1 MDPSTESA
9 TQGASQSAE
18 GGEPAPAAVGG
29 ARRRFV
35 LKALTLGSGGLA
47 YVVPALAGVVAFLN
61 PLKQKS
67 QAGQFLRVASLD
79 VLPEDGTPQ
88 KVSVVADRTDAWNRF
103 PNEPIG
109 ALFLRRTGGGQ
120 VEALNVVCPHAG
132 CSVQYEPKDGKL
144 FCPCHA
150 ASFDLDGKR
159 LDETSPSPRDLDTL
173 DVEIRDGTEVWVRF
187 QNFRTGIP
195 EKVPEA

>member
-1 MDPSTESA
+1 MDPSHETA
-9 TQGASQSAE
+9 QGDKPQCACEQD
-18 GGEPAPAAVGG
+18 P
-29 ARRRFV
+29 RRRFLIKGV
-35 LKALTLGSGGLA
+35 AVASGGLA
-47 YVVPALAGVVAFLN
+47 YSLPALTGIVAFLN

-67 QAGQFLRVASLD
+67 QAGQSLRVASLD
-79 VLPEDGTPQ
+79 MLPEDGTPQ
-88 KVSVVADRTDAWNRF
+88 KVSVLADRTDAWNRF
-103 PNEPIG
+103 ANEPIG
-109 ALFLRRTGGGQ
+109 ALLLRRTSSGQ

-132 CSVQYEPKDGKL
+132 CSVVYQEGKL

-173 DVEIRDGTEVWVRF
+173 EVEIREGTEIWVRF
-187 QNFRTGIP
+187 QNFQTGIA

>member
-1 MDPSTESA
+1 MDSST
-9 TQGASQSAE
+9 QSARDDA
-18 GGEPAPAAVGG
+18 PAPAPAGDP
-29 ARRRFV
+29 RRRFV
-35 LKALTLGSGGLA
+35 IKAVALGSGALA
-47 YVVPALAGVVAFLN
+47 YVVPALAGIVAFLN

-79 VLPEDGTPQ
+79 LLPKDGTPQ
-88 KVSVVADRTDAWNRF
+88 KVSIVSDRTDAWNRF

-109 ALFLRRTGGGQ
+109 AVLLRRTEGGQ
-120 VEALNVVCPHAG
+120 VEAINVVCPHAG
-132 CSVQYEPKDGKL
+132 CSVQYHAKDGKL

-150 ASFDLDGKR
+150 ASFALDGKR

-173 DVEIRDGTEVWVRF
+173 EVEIRNGTEVWVRF

>member
-1 MDPSTESA
+1 MEPST
-9 TQGASQSAE
+9 QSARD
-18 GGEPAPAAVGG
+18 GAFGPAPAGDVP
-29 ARRRFV
+29 RRFV
-35 LKALTLGSGGLA
+35 VQALALGSGGLA
-47 YVVPALAGVVAFLN
+47 YVVPALAGIAAFLN

-79 VLPEDGTPQ
+79 LLPEDGTPQ
-88 KVSVVADRTDAWNRF
+88 KVSIVSDRTDAWNRF

-109 ALFLRRTGGGQ
+109 AILVRRTEGGQ

-132 CSVQYEPKDGKL
+132 CSVQYHAKDGKL

-150 ASFDLDGKR
+150 ASFGLDGKR
-159 LDETSPSPRDLDTL
+159 LDATSPSPRDLDAL

-195 EKVPEA
+195 EKVEE

>member
-1 MDPSTESA
+1 MESST
-9 TQGASQSAE
+9 QSARDDA
-18 GGEPAPAAVGG
+18 PAPAPAGDP
-29 ARRRFV
+29 RRRFV
-35 LKALTLGSGGLA
+35 IQALALGSGGLA
-47 YVVPALAGVVAFLN
+47 YVVPALAGIVAFLN

-79 VLPEDGTPQ
+79 LLPEDGTPQ
-88 KVSVVADRTDAWNRF
+88 EVSIVSDRTDAWNRF

-109 ALFLRRTGGGQ
+109 AVLLRRTEGGQ
-120 VEALNVVCPHAG
+120 VEAINVVCPHAG
-132 CSVQYEPKDGKL
+132 CSVQYHPTDGKL

-150 ASFDLDGKR
+150 ASFALDGKR

-173 DVEIRDGTEVWVRF
+173 EVEIRNGTEVWVRF
-187 QNFRTGIP
+187 ENFRTGII